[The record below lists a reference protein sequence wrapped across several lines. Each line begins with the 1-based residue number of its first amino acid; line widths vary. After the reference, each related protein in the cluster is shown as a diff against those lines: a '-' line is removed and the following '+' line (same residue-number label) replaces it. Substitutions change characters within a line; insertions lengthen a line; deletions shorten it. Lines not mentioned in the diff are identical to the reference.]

1 MPHGTTKKNFKKVVK
16 MISFMLFAFYKKK
29 MEKEHQN
36 DNIQF
41 GQSINPCKKYF
52 IVDSNYPK

>member
-1 MPHGTTKKNFKKVVK
+1 
-16 MISFMLFAFYKKK
+16 MLFAFYKKK

-52 IVDSNYPK
+52 IVDSKYPK

>member
-1 MPHGTTKKNFKKVVK
+1 MV
-16 MISFMLFAFYKKK
+16 SFMLFLFYKKK
-29 MEKEHQN
+29 KKEKKHQN
-36 DNIQF
+36 DNIQI